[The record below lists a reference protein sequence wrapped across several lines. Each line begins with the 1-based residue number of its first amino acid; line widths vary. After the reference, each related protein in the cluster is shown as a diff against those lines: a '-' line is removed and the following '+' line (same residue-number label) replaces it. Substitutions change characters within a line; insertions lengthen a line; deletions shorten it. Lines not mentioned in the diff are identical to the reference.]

1 MNNLER
7 EYQQARPYIEYHYPE
22 LASALYEDGMM
33 LGVMRG
39 TGKVIQDIIQQ
50 WLDLS
55 SQKNSSSCGDIWA
68 FPKIEK

>member
-7 EYQQARPYIEYHYPE
+7 EYQQARPYIEYHYPA

-33 LGVMRG
+33 L
-39 TGKVIQDIIQQ
+39 KVIQDIIQQ

-55 SQKNSSSCGDIWA
+55 SQKNSSSCGNIWE
-68 FPKIEK
+68 FPKIKK